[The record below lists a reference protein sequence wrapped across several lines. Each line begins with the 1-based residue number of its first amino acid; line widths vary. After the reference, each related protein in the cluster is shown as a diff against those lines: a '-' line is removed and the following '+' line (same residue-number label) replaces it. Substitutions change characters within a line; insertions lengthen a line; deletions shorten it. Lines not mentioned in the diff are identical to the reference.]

1 MVTLKNIK
9 KTKDDI
15 SADYYIESN
24 SAKGFIRI
32 NMSDGKVMELKNI
45 GYGYSHAI
53 REIERLATIDNPPT
67 ETTVYWY

>member
-32 NMSDGKVMELKNI
+32 NMSDGKIMELKNI

-53 REIERLATIDNPPT
+53 RELE
-67 ETTVYWY
+67 